1 MTSRVSIAWAA
12 SIAVAVLIA
21 PAAPAATDPQKIYVA
36 VADSKGR
43 PVKDLSAA
51 DFRVA
56 IDDAVQEI
64 ISVAPATEPLS
75 IVLLTD
81 RLGLAAAY
89 TPFDLARSLRTFV
102 KTVTSAVA
110 GSHFALT
117 TFDGPVVRV
126 TSFGYPPAELDKTL
140 GRLSTVSPD
149 SALRDAV
156 LDVCRMMRAAP
167 TARRAIFTV
176 FAGYKPDTSTV
187 RTDNAGEALRLCGAS
202 WWVIEARTTGENSSG
217 NNERDALVDRGSRLS
232 GGMRDIVASAVGID
246 TMAKQMAEL
255 IASQYEVTYAPGGGD
270 RASARKVMVARP
282 GLKVYAPGW
291 TSATGQRL
299 N

>member
-12 SIAVAVLIA
+12 RIAVAVLLA
-21 PAAPAATDPQKIYVA
+21 PAWPSATDQQKIYVA
-36 VADSKGR
+36 VADNKGR
-43 PVKDLSAA
+43 PVRGLTAA

-56 IDDAVQEI
+56 IDDTAQEI

-81 RLGLAAAY
+81 RLGVEATY

-102 KTVTSAVA
+102 KTISSTVA

-126 TSFGYPPAELDKTL
+126 TSFGFPPAELDKIL
-140 GRLSTVSPD
+140 GRLSTMTRD

-156 LDVCRMMRAAP
+156 MDVCQTMRAAP

-176 FAGYKPDTSTV
+176 FAGYKPDMSTV
-187 RTDNAGEALRLCGAS
+187 RTDNVGEALRLCNAS
-202 WWVIEARTTGENSSG
+202 WWVIEARVTGENSFG

-232 GGMRDIVASAVGID
+232 GGMRDIVASAVGIE
-246 TMAKQMAEL
+246 TMAKEMAEL
-255 IASQYEVTYAPGGGD
+255 IASQYEVTYAPGGGN
-270 RASARKVMVARP
+270 RNSARKVMVLRP

-291 TSATGQRL
+291 TSATGQGL
-299 N
+299 K

>member
-1 MTSRVSIAWAA
+1 MTSRVSIAWAV
-12 SIAVAVLIA
+12 SIAVAVLVA
-21 PAAPAATDPQKIYVA
+21 PALPAAIDPQKIYVA
-36 VADSKGR
+36 VADNRGR
-43 PVKDLSAA
+43 PVRDLTAA

-56 IDDAVQEI
+56 IDDTVQEI

-75 IVLLTD
+75 VVLLTD
-81 RLGLAAAY
+81 RLGLGAAY

-126 TSFGYPPAELDKTL
+126 TSFGYPPAELDKIL

-156 LDVCRMMRAAP
+156 LDVCQMMRAAP

-176 FAGYKPDTSTV
+176 FAGYKPDMSTV

-202 WWVIEARTTGENSSG
+202 WWVIEARMTGENSFG

-232 GGMRDIVASAVGID
+232 GGMRDIVASAVGIE

-255 IASQYEVTYAPGGGD
+255 IASQYEVTYAPGGGN
-270 RASARKVMVARP
+270 RNSARKVMVARP